1 MGLPKGVVGL
11 PATGLFKSIDKDC
24 YRCYNKYRGKR
35 TTSNKGVDMSLVAL
49 QEYFKDRLAV
59 KQGEYAELLDE
70 HGYETNRWQAK
81 KILTEIT
88 RYKSCLESLC

>member
-1 MGLPKGVVGL
+1 
-11 PATGLFKSIDKDC
+11 
-24 YRCYNKYRGKR
+24 
-35 TTSNKGVDMSLVAL
+35 MSLVAL

-70 HGYETNRWQAK
+70 HGYETNRRQSK